1 MHNPWEILNAG
12 QNMIY
17 NIRVREYR
25 HDKYHG
31 FLQIASLRGD
41 AFNESTAHQHAPAKK
56 APASFA
62 RSFQATLNGDSESV
76 GKDQFCNRQKWNF
89 VQENTVLLD
98 RSVFHGPNG
107 SRKEVRWQREHL
119 KRVEKGNHRIAYS
132 SIKRKST
139 TDTDNLQMRNSGGR
153 AGKHAGMSK
162 V

>member
-1 MHNPWEILNAG
+1 MD
-12 QNMIY
+12 
-17 NIRVREYR
+17 YR
-25 HDKYHG
+25 YQGEEEMGSD
-31 FLQIASLRGD
+31 ASFRLHV
-41 AFNESTAHQHAPAKK
+41 SAKK

-132 SIKRKST
+132 SMK
-139 TDTDNLQMRNSGGR
+139 QE
-153 AGKHAGMSK
+153 KHHRYG
-162 V
+162 